1 MTPPTP
7 PILQLTD
14 IRKSYNVGTPVQTEV
29 LHGITLALREAE
41 FVALKGP
48 SGSGKSTLLNIIG
61 LLERP
66 SDGTLVIA
74 DQPTR
79 SLDDAGLT
87 RLRGATIGFVFQF
100 HHLLPAFT
108 ALENVL
114 LPSIIGHGTA
124 TPEAEALARELL
136 ARVGL
141 KGAESKRPG
150 ELSGGMQQRVAIA
163 RALSLKPR
171 LILADEP
178 TGNLDTV
185 SADEVFGL
193 LREFNRDHGSAC
205 LIVTHDPAPG
215 RALRPPDRAGGRGAW
230 WRAPGRWRRLRHDTG
245 DGAGR
250 RPRPGRGVLDL
261 PAPGPDLVWRARWRT
276 WAIFA
281 PSSCSAAAG

>member
-1 MTPPTP
+1 MTTSPA
-7 PILQLTD
+7 PILQLD
-14 IRKSYNVGTPVQTEV
+14 NIRKAYNVGTPVEAEV
-29 LHGITLALREAE
+29 LHGITLALQEAE
-41 FVALKGP
+41 FVALIGP

-66 SDGTLVIA
+66 TRGTLQIA
-74 DQPTR
+74 GRDTGG
-79 SLDDAGLT
+79 LDDGAIT
-87 RLRGATIGFVFQF
+87 QLRGATIGFVFQF

-108 ALENVL
+108 ALENVM

-124 TPEAEALARELL
+124 TAKAEASARELL

-163 RALSLKPR
+163 RALSLQPR

-193 LREFNRDHGSAC
+193 LREYNRDHGSAC
-205 LIVTHDPAPG
+205 LIVTHDPRLAA
-215 RALRPPDRAGGRGAW
+215 RCDRQIELVDGQVVTGQMAG
-230 WRAPGRWRRLRHDTG
+230 
-245 DGAGR
+245 
-250 RPRPGRGVLDL
+250 
-261 PAPGPDLVWRARWRT
+261 ART
-276 WAIFA
+276 ATA
-281 PSSCSAAAG
+281 